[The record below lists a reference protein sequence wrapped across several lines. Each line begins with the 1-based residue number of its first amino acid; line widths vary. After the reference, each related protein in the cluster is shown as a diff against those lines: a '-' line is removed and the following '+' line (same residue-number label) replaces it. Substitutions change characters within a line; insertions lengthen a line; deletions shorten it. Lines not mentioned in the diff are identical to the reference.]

1 MTRYIF
7 RDKPVT
13 LKGADKA
20 NPQKIGEALA
30 KIRRETEGKCN
41 SKTILKHA
49 HDKANYLHRFFEW
62 RDGVAAEKYR
72 QTQAQE
78 LMSCID
84 IVEREGK
91 KSERRLPAFVSLNG
105 KNGRNYHEIGEV
117 LGSAELQVVAL
128 KQAEA
133 DFEAYARRLIIFAEI
148 CGAIKEV
155 TRLIK
160 RRREEYEEKR
170 PPL

>member
-1 MTRYIF
+1 MIKYVF
-7 RDKPVT
+7 RDRPVT

-20 NPQKIGEALA
+20 NPQRIGEALT

-41 SKTILKHA
+41 SKVVLDRA
-49 HDKANYLHRFFEW
+49 RDKSNYLHRFFEW

-72 QTQAQE
+72 QVQAQE
-78 LMSCID
+78 LMSCVD
-84 IVEREGK
+84 IIEREGK
-91 KSERRLPAFVSLNG
+91 KDEKRLPAFVSLNG
-105 KNGRNYHEIGEV
+105 KGGRSYHTIGDV
-117 LGSAELQVVAL
+117 LGSAELQVIAL

-133 DFEAYARRLIIFAEI
+133 DFESYARRLMAFADI

-160 RRREEYEEKR
+160 RRREEYEERR
-170 PPL
+170 PPI